1 MNIRY
6 GGICLLAV
14 VLGMPVLADEM
25 EEVVVSANRDSR
37 IIDVIDVLSV
47 APDAAQ
53 LLREAPG
60 ANVNSNGPI
69 TAIPQYRG
77 MYGPR
82 IAVSLNGSMLAPA
95 GPNWMDP
102 PLSYAMTAQLE
113 SLEIYRGI
121 APVSVAQESLG
132 GAIDAQTRRGEFGDS
147 ADFAL
152 SGRVMG
158 SGQSVNNGYQGD
170 AELLVSNR
178 QHRVK
183 LAAMTQEGDDAEFAD
198 GEISPTQYTRQ
209 RYDIGYGFRSGD
221 HTFQLDYG
229 YHDAGD
235 SGTPALPMDIEY
247 IEGDLYDLSYSYD
260 GSGQLS
266 WTLAVFGSELDHGM
280 TNYGLRPAPAFDRW
294 RRNIADSSNVGFT
307 AEARWVDDGGIW
319 RAGIDGFDEQHD
331 SDIDNPKMPSFFVT
345 NFNEAEREVLGVYIE
360 RDIQAWDS
368 WLVHLGARYNRV
380 SADSGEVDGTP
391 AMMMPPAQALRDAF
405 NAADR
410 SQTDHNLDL
419 VLQLKYDI
427 GPALQAYAGM
437 ARKNRSASYQERY
450 LWLPLEATGGLAD
463 GQLYIGNIGLD
474 PETASQVEFGFDLT
488 NSTVT
493 LAPRVFYNRVD
504 DYIQGTSLAMS
515 SPAVMMNTMMNPT
528 RSAPLQFN
536 NVDAELYGFD
546 MDWHWQFASN
556 WSLSGLVNYVRG
568 ERRDID
574 DNLYRIAPP
583 NTSVRLSY
591 SAANWGASVES
602 VLYASQ
608 DDVSDTNRE
617 KKSAGYGLINLAG
630 NWQILPSVQLAAGVE
645 NVFDKN
651 YQDHLGGYNRVM
663 NSDVEQGDRLPGY
676 GRNLFARVL
685 YRF

>member
-1 MNIRY
+1 MNIRFSQA
-6 GGICLLAV
+6 CLLASMF
-14 VLGMPVLADEM
+14 GATALANEV
-25 EEVVVSANRDSR
+25 EEVVVSAQRDSR
-37 IIDVIDVLSV
+37 TIDVIESLSV
-47 APDAAQ
+47 APDAAH
-53 LLREAPG
+53 LLRDAPG

-77 MYGPR
+77 MFGPR

-132 GAIDAQTRRGEFGDS
+132 GAIDAQTRRGEFADS
-147 ADFAL
+147 DDFVV

-158 SGQSVNNGYQGD
+158 SAQSVSNGYQGD
-170 AELLVSNR
+170 AELLTSNR
-178 QHRVK
+178 QHRLK
-183 LAAMTQEGDDAEFAD
+183 LAAMTQEGDDAEYPD
-198 GEISPTQYTRQ
+198 GDIVPTEYTRQ
-209 RYDIGYGFRSGD
+209 RYDLGYGFRTGG
-221 HTFQLDYG
+221 HTVQLDYG

-247 IEGDLYDLSYSYD
+247 IEGDLYNLGYSYD
-260 GSGQLS
+260 GGEQLS
-266 WTLAVFGSELDHGM
+266 LEFAVFGSELDHGM
-280 TNYGLRPAPAFDRW
+280 TNYLLRAAPAEDRW
-294 RRNIADSSNVGFT
+294 RRNIADSSNLGFT
-307 AEARWVDDGGIW
+307 AQATRTDDNGVW
-319 RAGIDGFDEQHD
+319 RAGIDGFEERHD
-331 SDIDNPKMPSFFVT
+331 SDIDNPRMPGFFVV
-345 NFNEAEREVLGVYIE
+345 NFNKAERQVLGAYLE
-360 RDIQAWDS
+360 RDLQAGDDWR
-368 WLVHLGARYNRV
+368 LHLGMRYNYV
-380 SADSGEVDGTP
+380 SADSGEVNGTP

-419 VLQLKYDI
+419 VLQLRYDLSP
-427 GPALQAYAGM
+427 GLQAYAGV
-437 ARKNRSASYQERY
+437 AQKNRSASYQERY

-474 PETASQVEFGFDLT
+474 PETASQLEFGFDV
-488 NSTVT
+488 NYSTVS
-493 LAPRVFYNRVD
+493 LAPRFFYNRVD
-504 DYIQGTSLAMS
+504 DYIQGTPLTSS
-515 SPAVMMNTMMNPT
+515 SPAVMMNAMMNPT

-546 MDWHWQFASN
+546 MDWRWQLDNN

-583 NTSVRLSY
+583 NASVRLNY
-591 SAANWGASVES
+591 SSEGWGVSVES

-608 DDVSDTNRE
+608 DDVSETNRE
-617 KKSAGYGLINLAG
+617 KESSGYGLVHLAG
-630 NWQILPSVQLAAGVE
+630 TWQVSPALQLAAGLD
-645 NVFDKN
+645 NAFDKL
-651 YQDHLGGYNRVM
+651 YEDHLGGYNRVM
-663 NSDVEQGDRLPGY
+663 NADVEQGNRLPGL
-676 GRNLFARVL
+676 GRNVFARVV
-685 YRF
+685 YTF

>member
-1 MNIRY
+1 MNIR
-6 GGICLLAV
+6 ISQACLLAS
-14 VLGMPVLADEM
+14 LFGTTALANEV
-25 EEVVVSANRDSR
+25 EEVVVSGQRDSR
-37 IIDVIDVLSV
+37 TIDVIESLSV

-77 MYGPR
+77 MFGPR

-132 GAIDAQTRRGEFGDS
+132 GAIDAQTRRGEFADS
-147 ADFAL
+147 DDFVF

-158 SGQSVNNGYQGD
+158 SAQSVSNAYQGD
-170 AELLVSNR
+170 AEFLASNR
-178 QHRVK
+178 QHRLKV
-183 LAAMTQEGDDAEFAD
+183 AAMTQEGDDAEFPD
-198 GEISPTQYTRQ
+198 GDIVPTEYTRQ
-209 RYDIGYGFRSGD
+209 RYDIGYGFRTGE
-221 HTFQLDYG
+221 HTVQLDYG

-247 IEGDLYDLSYSYD
+247 IEGDLYNLGYTYEGSEALS
-260 GSGQLS
+260 
-266 WTLAVFGSELDHGM
+266 LAFALFGSELDHGM
-280 TNYGLRPAPAFDRW
+280 TNYHLRAAPTEDRW
-294 RRNIADSSNVGFT
+294 RRNIADSSNFGFS
-307 AEARWVDDGGIW
+307 AEATWTDEKGSW
-319 RAGIDGFDEQHD
+319 RAGVDGFDERHD
-331 SDIDNPKMPSFFVT
+331 SDIDNPRMPAFFVV
-345 NFNEAEREVLGVYIE
+345 NFNKAERQVLGAYLE
-360 RDIQAWDS
+360 RDMQAGDDWQ
-368 WLVHLGARYNRV
+368 LHLGLRYNYV

-410 SQTDHNLDL
+410 SQTDHNLDM
-419 VLQLKYDI
+419 VLQLRYDI
-427 GPALQAYAGM
+427 SPGLQAYAGV
-437 ARKNRSASYQERY
+437 AQKNRSASYQERY

-474 PETASQVEFGFDLT
+474 PETASQLEFGFDL
-488 NSTVT
+488 SYASVS
-493 LAPRVFYNRVD
+493 LAPRLFYNRVD
-504 DYIQGTSLAMS
+504 DYIQGTPLASS
-515 SPAVMMNTMMNPT
+515 SPAFMMNAMMNPT

-546 MDWHWQFASN
+546 MDWRWQLGDN

-583 NTSVRLSY
+583 NASVRLNY
-591 SAANWGASVES
+591 NATNWGVSVEN

-608 DDVSDTNRE
+608 DDVSETNRE
-617 KKSAGYGLINLAG
+617 KESAGYGLVNLAG
-630 NWQILPSVQLAAGVE
+630 TWQLSPALQLAAGVD
-645 NVFDKN
+645 NTFDKL
-651 YQDHLGGYNRVM
+651 YEDHLGGYNRVM
-663 NSDVEQGDRLPGY
+663 NADVEQGSRLPGL
-676 GRNLFARVL
+676 GRNVFARVV
-685 YRF
+685 YTF